1 MNLVVGSRKRKE
13 TERDQEHGKRILR
26 TGGPGRGEIH
36 RLAGGQSHDLGTMV
50 QLTIGDMSSG
60 ELERCPAVQSSTG
73 LALNPENSGDSGD
86 LKKEES
92 REIEKTI
99 RERRKEGG
107 HPQETIKTEID
118 REKEKSREGDSLRR
132 LKGGRVKKAKVNRE
146 IKEREIKKQR
156 KFLENWIESR
166 GGNKE
171 EREIETEKGD
181 KREGGKV
188 FNPGPKEQERTLTD
202 HVLQRPKTE
211 KEAYKEKKE
220 KSERDEKGEERE
232 SQLGHTVGSV

>member
-1 MNLVVGSRKRKE
+1 MNLVVGSKERKE
-13 TERDQEHGKRILR
+13 TERDQQHDKREVEPREILR
-26 TGGPGRGEIH
+26 TGGPGCGEIH

-50 QLTIGDMSSG
+50 QLKIGGMSSG

-118 REKEKSREGDSLRR
+118 
-132 LKGGRVKKAKVNRE
+132 
-146 IKEREIKKQR
+146 
-156 KFLENWIESR
+156 
-166 GGNKE
+166 
-171 EREIETEKGD
+171 
-181 KREGGKV
+181 
-188 FNPGPKEQERTLTD
+188 
-202 HVLQRPKTE
+202 
-211 KEAYKEKKE
+211 
-220 KSERDEKGEERE
+220 
-232 SQLGHTVGSV
+232 